1 MRNFAPQI
9 GESMNL
15 PHHISGEVVR
25 GNRIGRQLGF
35 PTANIRLGAS
45 DGVENGVYAV
55 RAVVDGVLRN
65 GVASVGCRPTVT
77 DDPERFLEVYLFDFS
92 GDIYGVTMEV
102 ELVAYIRAERKF
114 ASVEALRQQIEEDK
128 KTAEKILAEAAH

>member
-45 DGVENGVYAV
+45 DEVVNGVYAV
-55 RAVVDGVLRN
+55 RAVVDGALRN

-77 DDPERFLEVYLFDFS
+77 DNPERFLEVYLFDFS
-92 GDIYGVTMEV
+92 GDIYGVTMKV